1 MINQNAQSV
10 TDAIHYSPGVTANAG
25 TVDTRFDSIRVRG
38 FLAPLYADGLILP
51 SGTTQFGRPRPD
63 PWGLERVEVLRGPSS
78 ALYGQIPPGGMIN
91 LVSLRPSDTP
101 VHTVELQGTNFGQLQ
116 GAVDLGGKANED
128 GSLLYRLTALAHTGG
143 TQIDNVA
150 DNRVMIQP
158 ALTWKPGKDTTLDHP
173 RPVPTRRE
181 RRRDAVPAGA
191 RLALVQSERHAAGER
206 FFFGDPN
213 DNSFTRSQF
222 WLGYQLEHRFNDA
235 ITVRQNLRYA
245 SVNTNLA
252 AVIATS
258 LQPNQAVVNRVA
270 YSVPELAQNWTLDNQ
285 ALFKFNTGP
294 LRHNVLA
301 GFDYVW
307 SGGQTKQGIGA
318 APSLNMFQ
326 PVYWQQINQ
335 PTVTVST
342 GQKQNQYGA
351 YLQDQIAFD
360 RWRLTSAASRHPP
373 GRHADTELRHL
384 QERLPG
390 RSAPVRPRRST
401 PVFHFA
407 RRPAPRSRARSSRRS
422 ASTSPATRCSR
433 RAARS
438 TRSASS
444 TSPTTATSR
453 PPPPPTR

>member
-128 GSLLYRLTALAHTGG
+128 GSLLYRLTALAHAGG

-158 ALTWKPGKDTTLDHP
+158 ALTWKPGKDTTL
-173 RPVPTRRE
+173 TILGQFQ
-181 RRRDAVPAGA
+181 RDVNGVATQFLPAQGSLWYNPNGMLPA
-191 RLALVQSERHAAGER
+191 SAFL
-206 FFFGDPN
+206 GDPN

-270 YSVPELAQNWTLDNQ
+270 YSVPE
-285 ALFKFNTGP
+285 
-294 LRHNVLA
+294 
-301 GFDYVW
+301 
-307 SGGQTKQGIGA
+307 IGA
-318 APSLNMFQ
+318 ELDARQPGALQVQHRAVAPQRAGRLRLCMVGRPDQAGHRRGAEPQHVPAGLLAADQ
-326 PVYWQQINQ
+326 PADRH
-335 PTVTVST
+335 
-342 GQKQNQYGA
+342 GQHRPEAEPVRRLPAGP
-351 YLQDQIAFD
+351 D
-360 RWRLTSAASRHPP
+360 RLRPLAPDTQRPARL
-373 GRHADTELRHL
+373 GRHADAELRHL
-384 QERLPG
+384 QERLPR
-390 RSAPVRPRRST
+390 RSAPSPG
-401 PVFHFA
+401 A
-407 RRPAPRSRARSSRRS
+407 PA
-422 ASTSPATRCSR
+422 
-433 RAARS
+433 
-438 TRSASS
+438 
-444 TSPTTATSR
+444 
-453 PPPPPTR
+453 